1 MIHGRRR
8 AILPSGQATEP
19 EDAMS
24 TTSEDNKAAV
34 RACFEAASRG
44 NFDAFE
50 SILTPDYILHPEGV
64 RGPAGLAEMVSV
76 YRSAI
81 SDLHVDV
88 EHQFT
93 DGDYVATRV
102 TVRGTHDGELMGTPP
117 TGREVAFSMLTI
129 SRCENGR
136 IAEEWEIADTMALL
150 QQVGAAPEPVA
161 G

>member
-1 MIHGRRR
+1 MIGGRRP
-8 AILPSGQATEP
+8 AILSSVEQSTSEEP
-19 EDAMS
+19 MS
-24 TTSEDNKAAV
+24 TTSEDNEAAV
-34 RACFEAASRG
+34 RACFRAASEG
-44 NFDAFE
+44 NFEAFE
-50 SILTPDYILHPEGV
+50 SILTPDYVLHPEDI
-64 RGPAGLAEMVSV
+64 RGAAGLAEMVSV

-93 DGDYVATRV
+93 EGDYVATRV
-102 TVRGTHDGELMGTPP
+102 TIRGTHDGDLMGTPA
-117 TGREVAFSMLTI
+117 TGREVAFSALTI

-150 QQVGAAPEPVA
+150 RQIGAVPDPVA

>member
-1 MIHGRRR
+1 MIRRR
-8 AILPSGQATEP
+8 PRTILPSVEQTKR

-24 TTSEDNKAAV
+24 TISEDNKAAV
-34 RACFEAASRG
+34 RACFEAASKG

-50 SILTPDYILHPEGV
+50 SILTRDYVLHPEGI
-64 RGPAGLAEMVSV
+64 RGAGGLAEMVSV

-102 TVRGTHDGELMGTPP
+102 TVRGTHDGDLMGTAP
-117 TGREVAFSMLTI
+117 TGRKVAFSMLTI
-129 SRCENGR
+129 SRCQNGR